1 MDVFNFFNKFSGK
14 VTDYFSYIGNTIQKP
29 NKQITDYII
38 KINEN
43 IILWV
48 NDNDTNYPDPQ
59 FISIF
64 NLDYKSNFLIYNI
77 TKRKIETDIE
87 QDKIVD
93 FQLPNN
99 PSFTLEFLISFCI
112 SAENW
117 LSSDNSHILIIHD
130 DPPKNE
136 GKIFYLLSAIISYH
150 NTKKTDSLYEP
161 VSIYADLTTLYNSNE
176 NYKNIDILSDTKN
189 NIRYLNYFS
198 AIQKSPLISLKK
210 LFLTNIMISGA
221 PAIDNIEN
229 KDSGPFVTINKNSF
243 YIPIIRIKSNN
254 KYVYS
259 SYNQNN
265 HEQQLVK
272 MFHSED
278 NVVKFSINKYIFND
292 IVVEVLHKGEKSFK
306 LLFLIQFNSFF
317 MTSNYSIKFSRDQI
331 DSIHND
337 IRYPTDFF
345 VDLFF
350 DNEKEE
356 KLSPFDEYSI
366 LWKTM
371 LSEFISKSLKESM
384 PSNGGEKETKDNN
397 DNNNNESVTKVGKN
411 EDNGL
416 YNEDDININIGEEIN
431 KTKDK
436 GNNSN
441 NKDDEI
447 LEIGNTNN
455 TLAQVNNLL
464 KQIEGKNNINYKFE
478 DDEQEEEDIEKY
490 LKSLENK

>member
-1 MDVFNFFNKFSGK
+1 
-14 VTDYFSYIGNTIQKP
+14 
-29 NKQITDYII
+29 
-38 KINEN
+38 
-43 IILWV
+43 
-48 NDNDTNYPDPQ
+48 
-59 FISIF
+59 
-64 NLDYKSNFLIYNI
+64 
-77 TKRKIETDIE
+77 
-87 QDKIVD
+87 
-93 FQLPNN
+93 
-99 PSFTLEFLISFCI
+99 
-112 SAENW
+112 
-117 LSSDNSHILIIHD
+117 
-130 DPPKNE
+130 
-136 GKIFYLLSAIISYH
+136 
-150 NTKKTDSLYEP
+150 
-161 VSIYADLTTLYNSNE
+161 
-176 NYKNIDILSDTKN
+176 
-189 NIRYLNYFS
+189 
-198 AIQKSPLISLKK
+198 
-210 LFLTNIMISGA
+210 
-221 PAIDNIEN
+221 
-229 KDSGPFVTINKNSF
+229 
-243 YIPIIRIKSNN
+243 
-254 KYVYS
+254 
-259 SYNQNN
+259 
-265 HEQQLVK
+265 

-278 NVVKFSINKYIFND
+278 NVVKFIINKYIFND

-384 PSNGGEKETKDNN
+384 SNNDNPKETKEIN
-397 DNNNNESVTKVGKN
+397 DNKNNEGVTKVGKN
-411 EDNGL
+411 EDNDL
-416 YNEDDININIGEEIN
+416 YNVDNININIGEEIN

-464 KQIEGKNNINYKFE
+464 KQIEGKNNISYKFE